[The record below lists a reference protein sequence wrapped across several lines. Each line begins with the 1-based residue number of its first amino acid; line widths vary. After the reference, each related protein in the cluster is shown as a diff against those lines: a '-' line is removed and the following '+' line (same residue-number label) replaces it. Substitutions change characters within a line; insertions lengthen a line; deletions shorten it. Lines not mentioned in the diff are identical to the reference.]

1 MSACTSRRVTVDVI
15 VKAPSQRAAHDIVS
29 ARMAEWFVDPSQR
42 ELEADFGYPVGTLI
56 HYTVRNVT
64 GHRQVAA

>member
-1 MSACTSRRVTVDVI
+1 MSACTSRRVTVEVI
-15 VKAPSQRAAHDIVS
+15 VKAPSQRAAHDIVT
-29 ARMAEWFVDPSQR
+29 ARMNEWFVDPTQR

-56 HYTVRNVT
+56 HYTVKPVT

>member
-1 MSACTSRRVTVDVI
+1 VSACTSRRVTVEVI
-15 VKAPSQRAAHDIVS
+15 VKAPSQREAVEIVRG
-29 ARMAEWFVDPSQR
+29 RMNEWFVDPSQR